1 MTKVKM
7 RCRDRYNMKKLNI
20 RGSGVIVGK
29 RERERERE
37 RVRES
42 ERIDHNIEYCKN

>member
-1 MTKVKM
+1 
-7 RCRDRYNMKKLNI
+7 MKNLNI

-42 ERIDHNIEYCKN
+42 ELTIILSIAKIRK